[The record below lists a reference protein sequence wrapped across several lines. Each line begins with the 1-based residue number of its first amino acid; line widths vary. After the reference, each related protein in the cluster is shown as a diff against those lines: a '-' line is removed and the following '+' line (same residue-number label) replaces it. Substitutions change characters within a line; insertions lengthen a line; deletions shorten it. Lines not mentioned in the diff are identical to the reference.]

1 MLYPRETR
9 TREVKDLSGIW
20 KFKVDRENKGYEQRW
35 FEKPLEDAILMPVP
49 SSYNDITQDESIRDH
64 IGDVWY
70 ERTFYIP
77 EGWKDKRIVLRV
89 GSATHHA
96 RVFLNGEEIGQN
108 KGGFLPFEVEINK
121 FAQIGCENRLT
132 IVVNNILDWSCLPP
146 GFIREYNDPMHPEGY
161 KTQEYLFD
169 FFNYSGIHRPV
180 LLYTTSKTYIED
192 IKVETKID
200 GKKGIVC
207 FKVNVSGE
215 KKDESQIAVALYD
228 KNGRQIAKVEGSEGM
243 IEVKDAIFWESSNP
257 YLYKL
262 NVTLIHDGKIADE
275 YYLPVGI
282 RIVEVKDKR
291 LYLNGKPVYLK
302 GLAKHEDSDIRG
314 KGYDPVIAVKDFN
327 LLKWIGANSFRTS
340 HYPYAE
346 EILNLADEYGFL
358 VIDEA
363 PAVGMNFFNKN
374 EKVFTLERINQKTLE
389 HHLEVIRQ
397 LIARDKNHPSVI
409 MWSVANEAATY
420 EDGAYEYFKTV
431 IDEVRKLDPTRP
443 VTLVESSFPDET
455 KVGSLVDVICVNRY
469 YSWYSDP
476 GRLDLI
482 EFQLEKELKRWF
494 ELYQKPVIITE
505 YGADT
510 IAGFHSSP
518 PMMFS
523 EEYQC
528 EMLKRYHRVFDRLDF
543 VIGEHIWNFA
553 DFATKQEVR
562 RIMGNRK
569 GIFTRQRQ
577 PKMAAFLLKERWQN
591 SEYKKL
597 EE

>member
-1 MLYPRETR
+1 M
-9 TREVKDLSGIW
+9 
-20 KFKVDRENKGYEQRW
+20 
-35 FEKPLEDAILMPVP
+35 
-49 SSYNDITQDESIRDH
+49 
-64 IGDVWY
+64 
-70 ERTFYIP
+70 
-77 EGWKDKRIVLRV
+77 
-89 GSATHHA
+89 
-96 RVFLNGEEIGQN
+96 VFWL
-108 KGGFLPFEVEINK
+108 
-121 FAQIGCENRLT
+121 
-132 IVVNNILDWSCLPP
+132 
-146 GFIREYNDPMHPEGY
+146 
-161 KTQEYLFD
+161 
-169 FFNYSGIHRPV
+169 
-180 LLYTTSKTYIED
+180 
-192 IKVETKID
+192 
-200 GKKGIVC
+200 
-207 FKVNVSGE
+207 
-215 KKDESQIAVALYD
+215 
-228 KNGRQIAKVEGSEGM
+228 
-243 IEVKDAIFWESSNP
+243 
-257 YLYKL
+257 
-262 NVTLIHDGKIADE
+262 
-275 YYLPVGI
+275 
-282 RIVEVKDKR
+282 
-291 LYLNGKPVYLK
+291 
-302 GLAKHEDSDIRG
+302 
-314 KGYDPVIAVKDFN
+314 
-327 LLKWIGANSFRTS
+327 
-340 HYPYAE
+340 
-346 EILNLADEYGFL
+346 
-358 VIDEA
+358 IDEA

-374 EKVFTLERINQKTLE
+374 EKVFTAERVNQKTLE

-420 EDGAYEYFKTV
+420 EDGAYEYFKRV

-528 EMLKRYHRVFDRLDF
+528 EMLERYHRVFDRLDF

-577 PKMAAFLLKERWQN
+577 PKAAAFLLKKRWQN
-591 SEYKKL
+591 SEHKRL
-597 EE
+597 EENVSEDKTRN